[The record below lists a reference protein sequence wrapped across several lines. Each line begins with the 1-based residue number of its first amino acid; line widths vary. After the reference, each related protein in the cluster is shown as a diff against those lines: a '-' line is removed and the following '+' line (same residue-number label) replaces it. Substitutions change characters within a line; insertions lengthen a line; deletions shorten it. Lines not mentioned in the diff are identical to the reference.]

1 MFSLIGMGLDKLGRS
16 LSLPKETAAPLP
28 IIIETNEFVVS
39 KNENAENNVNRL
51 STSLSLSDQI
61 KISNEKIEMG
71 SSESDLTMEQSVR
84 PRNQLT

>member
-71 SSESDLTMEQSVR
+71 SLESRTDLTMEQSV
-84 PRNQLT
+84 PA